1 MKGRNLKNLDK
12 TRAGVNALFGT
23 CLADIRRKIRY
34 IPNAKELKGLRK
46 IHPDKLEPGMI
57 LAKPILIGSAVF
69 LGEGVV
75 LTERLVS
82 RIQNMNLDYAF
93 VEGRSEQDMPLE
105 EALALLDHRFRNCD
119 GSDLM
124 MNIKEIVRKHIIEL
138 YE

>member
-1 MKGRNLKNLDK
+1 M
-12 TRAGVNALFGT
+12 
-23 CLADIRRKIRY
+23 
-34 IPNAKELKGLRK
+34 RK